1 MLWLSFLRRVLA
13 LMVTV
18 SVAIGGSAL
27 ATPDLRI
34 GADPASA
41 GVLHDTVDLS
51 ASHDADDNHDHDV
64 KKNCH
69 CALISCSGWNL
80 APTALDLVDLDFTAT
95 RHDSYENVALLLH
108 SPSLPLKPP
117 RS

>member
-1 MLWLSFLRRVLA
+1 MLWLSLLRRVLA

-18 SVAIGGSAL
+18 SVAVGGSAF

-34 GADPASA
+34 GADPASDGA
-41 GVLHDTVDLS
+41 LHDTVYLS
-51 ASHDADDNHDHDV
+51 ASHDADDNHDHGV
-64 KKNCH
+64 KKDCH
-69 CALISCSGWNL
+69 CALINCGGWNL

-95 RHDSYENVALLLH
+95 RHDSCRNVAFLPH
-108 SPSLPLKPP
+108 SPSLPLEPP